1 MKLSKINVLSFFR
14 INKLFVFGMNKT
26 KLIIFKF
33 KEIYNILF
41 EIKDFLKLDIF
52 FVESELEVEDYFK
65 TNNHYIVLDREKNS
79 FKNQLIINEF
89 PITIFKL
96 VQKINKKILNIN
108 FKINSKLKIG
118 NYFLDLNSKEIYKEQ
133 NKVELTLQEI
143 KILLYLNGSQKFR
156 SINDFYKNIWEY
168 KHNLETHTVETHI
181 YRLRKKI
188 AKGFNDKNFIIS
200 SKDGYYL
207 NKS

>member
-1 MKLSKINVLSFFR
+1 M
-14 INKLFVFGMNKT
+14 
-26 KLIIFKF
+26 IIFKF

-41 EIKDFLKLDIF
+41 EIKDFLKVDIF

-133 NKVELTLQEI
+133 NKIELTLQEI

>member
-65 TNNHYIVLDREKNS
+65 TNNHYIVLDRKKNS

-133 NKVELTLQEI
+133 NKIELTLQEI